1 MPPPTS
7 TQRSIS
13 IQTDPQQ
20 TETTTIGV
28 QADINIDK
36 DSSKSVK
43 ENKQESKQEMTIV
56 TDDIDTAS
64 SQNIQDSPAISA
76 DLKDSV
82 NVVPEIQESG
92 NDTTVTIP
100 SSIEANVQL
109 TSVTS
114 KPFVH
119 LPLKRPLSPLSR
131 DDLPPAKIAHFST
144 SMPDLTSVNTG
155 TSEPSTC
162 HADVIIESLSA
173 VNSPVALRSMPLLTP
188 LGISD
193 KSYQFVTT
201 PPTSPVKPVEPVIP
215 VDKSGLESS
224 IGDIVSQPLTTSLSG
239 TVQVSSSNIV
249 SVIQVD
255 DNDLTVSLDKQS
267 EIDSLNIEDLQN
279 DDNKLVDD
287 IISNSLLVSLE
298 SDALPCSDSSTSTI
312 IDTTLSETAGL
323 TVNLSVKETENL
335 SIPVVSTTTTL
346 SLDIPMLSPSIS
358 SPDVMTNTNIQETDF
373 LLSPL
378 PNLVSTTSSVP
389 LPFLPPAIPITTSP
403 IIFPA
408 LINPSVPSPI
418 TQPYLFSLPSQPV
431 PTQSSFLFPSLPN
444 SMPLTETTPVLS
456 YQPPVSLFEPVN
468 IKPDTLI
475 LSSAQPPTIPAIPTL
490 AELST
495 NLSPSQSNELHFLS
509 ESSLIDSQVSI
520 PGSPQHPRPPPLISP
535 SINTI
540 SSPTTPLVSTDV
552 DEKILLETVTTE
564 LGVDSIDPSLLN
576 MSDLLSLLQPEDPLD
591 ELALTSGQVPSELIV
606 LQESKG
612 LDEEQDIDLNLTEAE
627 LLQDLP
633 PELRETVQA
642 ILESQKE
649 MDF

>member
-1 MPPPTS
+1 MTPPTS

-20 TETTTIGV
+20 IETTTIGV
-28 QADINIDK
+28 QADIDIDR
-36 DSSKSVK
+36 DSGKSDN

-56 TDDIDTAS
+56 TNDTDTLS
-64 SQNIQDSPAISA
+64 SQDIQDSPAIST
-76 DLKDSV
+76 DIKDST
-82 NVVPEIQESG
+82 NVVPDIQESV
-92 NDTTVTIP
+92 NDTTVAIP
-100 SSIEANVQL
+100 SSTEATVQL

-114 KPFVH
+114 KLCAP

-131 DDLPPAKIAHFST
+131 DDLPPAKIAHFSV
-144 SMPDLTSVNTG
+144 SMPDLTSVSSS
-155 TSEPSTC
+155 TSEPST
-162 HADVIIESLSA
+162 HRTDIITESLSA
-173 VNSPVALRSMPLLTP
+173 VKSPVAFRSMPLLTP
-188 LGISD
+188 LVISD
-193 KSYQFVTT
+193 NSYQFVTT

-224 IGDIVSQPLTTSLSG
+224 IGNMVSQPLTTSLSD
-239 TVQVSSSNIV
+239 TVQVCSSNTV
-249 SVIQVD
+249 STIPVND
-255 DNDLTVSLDKQS
+255 SDLTVSLDKQS

-279 DDNKLVDD
+279 DDTKLVDD
-287 IISNSLLVSLE
+287 IISNSLLESLE
-298 SDALPCSDSSTSTI
+298 SDACPDSITSTFI
-312 IDTTLSETAGL
+312 ETTLSETTGL
-323 TVNLSVKETENL
+323 AVNLSVKETENL
-335 SIPVVSTTTTL
+335 PIPVVSTTKSL
-346 SLDIPMLSPSIS
+346 SLDVPTLSPSSS
-358 SPDVMTNTNIQETDF
+358 SPDMMTNANVQESDF

-378 PNLVSTTSSVP
+378 PSLVSTTFVP
-389 LPFLPPAIPITTSP
+389 LPFLPPTTSINTSP
-403 IIFPA
+403 VIFPA
-408 LINPSVPSPI
+408 LINSSVPSPI

-431 PTQSSFLFPSLPN
+431 PSQSSFLFPSLPN

-456 YQPPVSLFEPVN
+456 YQPPTSLFQPVN

-509 ESSLIDSQVSI
+509 ESSLIEPQVSV
-520 PGSPQHPRPPPLISP
+520 PGSPQHPPLISP
-535 SINTI
+535 SINAI

-576 MSDLLSLLQPEDPLD
+576 MSDLLSLLQPEDALD
-591 ELALTSGQVPSELIV
+591 ELEITSDQVPSELIV

>member
-1 MPPPTS
+1 MTPPTS

-13 IQTDPQQ
+13 IQTDPRQ

-28 QADINIDK
+28 QADIDIDR
-36 DSSKSVK
+36 DSSKSDK

-56 TDDIDTAS
+56 TDDTERLS
-64 SQNIQDSPAISA
+64 SQDIQDSPAIST
-76 DLKDSV
+76 DKKDST
-82 NVVPEIQESG
+82 NIVPEIQESV
-92 NDTTVTIP
+92 NDITVTM
-100 SSIEANVQL
+100 SSSTEANVQL

-114 KPFVH
+114 KLCTR

-131 DDLPPAKIAHFST
+131 DDLPPAKIAHFSV
-144 SMPDLTSVNTG
+144 SMPDLTSVSTC
-155 TSEPSTC
+155 TSEPSTR
-162 HADVIIESLSA
+162 HTDMITEGLSA
-173 VNSPVALRSMPLLTP
+173 VNSPVAFRSMPLLTP

-193 KSYQFVTT
+193 NSYQFVAT

-215 VDKSGLESS
+215 IDKSGLESS
-224 IGDIVSQPLTTSLSG
+224 IGDMVSQPLTTSLSD

-249 SVIQVD
+249 SVIPV
-255 DNDLTVSLDKQS
+255 NDSDITVSLDKQS

-298 SDALPCSDSSTSTI
+298 SDALPCPDSSASTFI
-312 IDTTLSETAGL
+312 ETTLSETNDLA
-323 TVNLSVKETENL
+323 VNLSVKETENL
-335 SIPVVSTTTTL
+335 PIPVVSTTMPL
-346 SLDIPMLSPSIS
+346 SLDIPTLSPSCT
-358 SPDVMTNTNIQETDF
+358 SPDMMTSDNIQETDL

-378 PNLVSTTSSVP
+378 PSLVSTTSVP
-389 LPFLPPAIPITTSP
+389 LPFLPPTPSINTSP
-403 IIFPA
+403 VIFPA
-408 LINPSVPSPI
+408 LINASVPSTI

-431 PTQSSFLFPSLPN
+431 PAQSSFLFPSLPN

-456 YQPPVSLFEPVN
+456 YQPPISLFQPVN

-495 NLSPSQSNELHFLS
+495 NLSPSQSNELNFLS
-509 ESSLIDSQVSI
+509 ESSLIESQVSI
-520 PGSPQHPRPPPLISP
+520 PGSPQHPPLISP
-535 SINTI
+535 SINAM

-576 MSDLLSLLQPEDPLD
+576 MSDLLSLLQPEESLD
-591 ELALTSGQVPSELIV
+591 ELDLTSGQVPSELIV